1 MNKLRNLIQVLNELP
16 GIGKKSA
23 TRLAIKLIE
32 EKNISIKTLG
42 ETIDKLN
49 GLDIDDKTGL
59 IIEDGQ
65 TIYNIGKPLM
75 IVQNNLDAEA
85 YRELFINQFNFFN
98 LEINTIADISRTLL
112 KEDKI
117 KTLIDFIKEK
127 EIKEII
133 FGLSPKRES
142 EIITTLISNEIHSN
156 LLDVKISKIA
166 TGVPIG
172 GSIEHID
179 SNTIRRAVEKREKI

>member
-49 GLDIDDKTGL
+49 GLDIDEKTGL

-85 YRELFINQFNFFN
+85 YRELFINQFNFFIYY
-98 LEINTIADISRTLL
+98 E
-112 KEDKI
+112 
-117 KTLIDFIKEK
+117 
-127 EIKEII
+127 
-133 FGLSPKRES
+133 G
-142 EIITTLISNEIHSN
+142 ITR
-156 LLDVKISKIA
+156 KY
-166 TGVPIG
+166 
-172 GSIEHID
+172 
-179 SNTIRRAVEKREKI
+179 